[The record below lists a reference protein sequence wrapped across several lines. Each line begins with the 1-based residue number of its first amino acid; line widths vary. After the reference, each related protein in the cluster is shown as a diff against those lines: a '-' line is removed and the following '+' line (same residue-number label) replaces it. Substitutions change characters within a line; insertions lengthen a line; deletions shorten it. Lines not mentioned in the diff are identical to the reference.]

1 MAVERSGGDLAKA
14 IEVNSKIQAELLRTS
29 PIVIHALLRP
39 QVENRIR
46 SLRPR
51 HRHSHLK
58 LNWWSTE
65 LESTDSSALLQL
77 KSAARFS
84 NRPISYSK
92 RDGLRDAHLRAKSL
106 FESPSDKSL

>member
-1 MAVERSGGDLAKA
+1 
-14 IEVNSKIQAELLRTS
+14 
-29 PIVIHALLRP
+29 
-39 QVENRIR
+39 
-46 SLRPR
+46 
-51 HRHSHLK
+51 
-58 LNWWSTE
+58 